1 MTSNAAPGTVAH
13 EAIQFL
19 RTKTGEVTTG
29 ELARGIGRPVKRLAQ
44 HLAPAVTDGLLARR
58 VDGGFAFWK
67 LGHNLD
73 RTQAPPVQPEEQQ
86 VVKVSALAAPSV
98 FAYADQRRA
107 APFSVSLSTD
117 GRCSIERHGRLL
129 LELTHEERITL
140 VTAAAHGVKP
150 QPPTESAT

>member
-67 LGHNLD
+67 LGHQLD
-73 RTQAPPVQPEEQQ
+73 RTQAPPVQPDEQQ
-86 VVKVSALAAPSV
+86 IVKVSALAAPSI
-98 FAYADQRRA
+98 FAFADQRRA
-107 APFSVSLSTD
+107 APFSVALHTD
-117 GRCSIERHGRLL
+117 GRASLERHGRLL
-129 LELTHEERITL
+129 LELTNEERIIL
-140 VTAAAHGVKP
+140 VNAASQGV
-150 QPPTESAT
+150 QPCK